1 MKIRDVPFYVIDLE
15 TTGLEPRLDK
25 IVECAIV
32 KMQNGQ
38 LGEEWDSL
46 FNPGIYIPQET
57 TAITGITSET
67 VKDAPLFSDRV
78 HELLSFF
85 GTDGVLVAH
94 NVDFD
99 RPFLLEA
106 LSKLNRQLPDM
117 PYTCTLKLSRQT
129 FADMPAYNLGELCSH
144 FKIEIPQAH
153 RAIHDARAAA
163 HLLAEIFT
171 SRNLWDQD
179 LSEIPGI
186 QNMKKNAE
194 APEGQASLF

>member
-144 FKIEIPQAH
+144 HKPKSVGSRFVRNSRHSKHEEK
-153 RAIHDARAAA
+153 RRGARRSG
-163 HLLAEIFT
+163 LFILNLAERSAQT
-171 SRNLWDQD
+171 
-179 LSEIPGI
+179 
-186 QNMKKNAE
+186 
-194 APEGQASLF
+194 